1 MSIHVC
7 GFESLLNVGRLNI
20 GEMVIEKDT
29 EKVRLERFCQLE
41 SQLKKCPARHI
52 CGFLASLT
60 TCAVAQISNWTQKTT
75 KTKQNRTETKAKP
88 SYSIEDLNKT
98 KLTLKA
104 LKPPLK

>member
-7 GFESLLNVGRLNI
+7 GFESLLNVGRSNI

-41 SQLKKCPARHI
+41 SQPKKCPAWHI

-75 KTKQNRTETKAKP
+75 KT
-88 SYSIEDLNKT
+88 NKT
-98 KLTLKA
+98 KQ
-104 LKPPLK
+104 KPKQNQATV